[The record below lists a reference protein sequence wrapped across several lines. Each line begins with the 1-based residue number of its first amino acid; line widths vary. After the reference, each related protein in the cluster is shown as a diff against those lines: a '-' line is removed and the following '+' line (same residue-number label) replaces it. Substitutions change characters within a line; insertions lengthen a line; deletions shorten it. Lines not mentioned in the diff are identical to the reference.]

1 MLWRFVAS
9 IAWPAVA
16 ITTGL
21 APGAVK
27 AQAPALPAK
36 TVEMRAPRGAL
47 PVDALPG
54 WHRDGLDG
62 LADAL
67 ARQCALRA
75 PPAPWPALCADLPA
89 ASASSGSANSSGSSG
104 SAASLR
110 NWIQARFV
118 AWPLAGADGND
129 VGLITGY
136 HEPLLTG
143 SLQRER
149 PGQVPLYRRPPDI
162 ESAGAARYR
171 LVDGRR
177 TPYPARSEIEKSGM
191 LAGRELVWLDDPVEA
206 FFLQIQGS
214 GRVQLRDGSMLR
226 VGFAD
231 HNGHQYRAIGA
242 ELIARGALA
251 RGEVDAPAIKAW
263 LRANPDQA
271 RAVMHS
277 NPRYIFFRELP
288 TPADAG
294 PPGSLAVPLTPMRSV
309 ATDPGFVPAGALLY
323 LETRYPDDGRPLA
336 RAVLSQDRGAA
347 IVGGVRADIFFGA
360 GSEAERLAGLMKEP
374 GRLWLLWPRELP
386 APGRSR

>member
-1 MLWRFVAS
+1 MH
-9 IAWPAVA
+9 
-16 ITTGL
+16 
-21 APGAVK
+21 
-27 AQAPALPAK
+27 
-36 TVEMRAPRGAL
+36 APRGAL

-89 ASASSGSANSSGSSG
+89 VSAASDPSG

-177 TPYPARSEIEKSGM
+177 IPYPARSEIEKSGM

-214 GRVQLRDGSMLR
+214 GRVQLRDGSTLR

-231 HNGHQYRAIGA
+231 HNGHPYRAIGA

-251 RGEVDAPAIKAW
+251 RSEVDAPAIKAW

-288 TPADAG
+288 APADAG

-336 RAVLSQDRGAA
+336 RTVLSQDRGAA

-374 GRLWLLWPRELP
+374 GRIWLLWPRELP